1 MTRPT
6 EINDDDMMRRYLD
19 GELTRPE
26 RALFLEK
33 LIPSQRAELS
43 AMEKALEALANLPV
57 LSPPA
62 DMTTHIMTAIMPEKL
77 SLFLRIKA
85 WLLRHSVTG
94 LEIGSMAVA
103 AAVLFLL
110 LSPGK
115 FLSPVPAA
123 PHPYIEAQAVASM
136 AAGNA
141 KVGFSL
147 YAPGAK
153 SVSLISDFNGWSS
166 ERSVQLHPLGNDKWG
181 VTVKL
186 RPGSYQY
193 AFLINGHKVVTDP
206 VARHVNDDFGHKNAI
221 VTVI

>member
-1 MTRPT
+1 MSRPT

-19 GELTRPE
+19 GELTQSE

-33 LIPSQRAELS
+33 LIPSQREELS
-43 AMEKALEALANLPV
+43 AMEKALDALTHLPGI
-57 LSPPA
+57 SAPA
-62 DMTTHIMTAIMPEKL
+62 DMTARVMTAIMPKRL
-77 SLFLRIKA
+77 SFSLRVKA
-85 WLLRHSVTG
+85 WLLRHSMTG

-110 LSPGK
+110 LSPGR
-115 FLSPVPAA
+115 FLAPVP
-123 PHPYIEAQAVASM
+123 PHPYIEAQAAATM

-186 RPGSYQY
+186 PPGSYQY
-193 AFLINGHKVVTDP
+193 AFLINGRKVVTDP
-206 VARHVNDDFGHKNAI
+206 VARQVNDDFGHKNAI